1 MTGEM
6 GAFKCFGADSA
17 GEMGPKE
24 AKPAVKEPR
33 ALTRFPVRKW
43 VSTPSSVTMTDVE
56 PEAAAVKSQVC
67 SPSGGDW

>member
-1 MTGEM
+1 M
-6 GAFKCFGADSA
+6 GQTAQERWGQR
-17 GEMGPKE
+17 
-24 AKPAVKEPR
+24 KPSQQVKEPH
-33 ALTRFPVRKW
+33 ALTRFPVRKC